1 MHLHVQPVR
10 HLVVLQQRECVNQLM
25 ACIRNI
31 GKIGGKVEELLV
43 GKQKKEERAS
53 RINYVGSLVLI
64 FKRRIYKDIC
74 SCNEHARLR
83 EIGNYDDNFYK
94 LFEINYTS

>member
-1 MHLHVQPVR
+1 MCKSVDGMHKKHR
-10 HLVVLQQRECVNQLM
+10 KNR
-25 ACIRNI
+25 
-31 GKIGGKVEELLV
+31 GKSEELLV

-53 RINYVGSLVLI
+53 RINYVGNLVLI